1 MMPKADTHAS
11 LQHTA
16 SAEDVSECHMSVMLR
31 IYSHKLHSVFP
42 PVGVLTSGKL
52 CVIIW
57 AFGKRKSSLRAS
69 LVAQW

>member
-42 PVGVLTSGKL
+42 PVGVLKVVMTNSYDDKT
-52 CVIIW
+52 
-57 AFGKRKSSLRAS
+57 
-69 LVAQW
+69 Q